1 MESRRRPTKSVD
13 NGVKYFGESTRLQTG
28 WQVCRR
34 KQLIDAFLQAYKS
47 FWRASKVATLF
58 TLRVLTLERQR
69 RSTRADIV
77 IPPNYR
83 KDFIRKIMTQEESEK
98 GIRRYKI
105 KYSILFAI
113 GNENQPENA
122 MARN

>member
-1 MESRRRPTKSVD
+1 
-13 NGVKYFGESTRLQTG
+13 
-28 WQVCRR
+28 
-34 KQLIDAFLQAYKS
+34 
-47 FWRASKVATLF
+47 
-58 TLRVLTLERQR
+58 
-69 RSTRADIV
+69 
-77 IPPNYR
+77 
-83 KDFIRKIMTQEESEK
+83 MTQEESEK

>member
-1 MESRRRPTKSVD
+1 MKSRRRPTKSVG
-13 NGVKYFGESTRLQTG
+13 NGVKYFGESTRLRIG
-28 WQVCRR
+28 WRVCRR

-47 FWRASKVATLF
+47 FWRASEVATLF
-58 TLRVLTLERQR
+58 TLLLTLERQR

-83 KDFIRKIMTQEESEK
+83 KDFIRKIITQEESEK

-105 KYSILFAI
+105 KYSILLAI

>member
-1 MESRRRPTKSVD
+1 MRFR
-13 NGVKYFGESTRLQTG
+13 N
-28 WQVCRR
+28 
-34 KQLIDAFLQAYKS
+34 KS
-47 FWRASKVATLF
+47 FWRASEVATF
-58 TLRVLTLERQR
+58 FILRVLTLERQR

-77 IPPNYR
+77 IPPNNR
-83 KDFIRKIMTQEESEK
+83 KDFIRKIITQEESEK

-105 KYSILFAI
+105 KYSILLAI

>member
-1 MESRRRPTKSVD
+1 MESRRRSTKSVG
-13 NGVKYFGESTRLQTG
+13 NGVKYFGESTRLRIG

-47 FWRASKVATLF
+47 FWRASEVATLF
-58 TLRVLTLERQR
+58 TLLLTLERQR

-83 KDFIRKIMTQEESEK
+83 KDFIRKIITQEESEK

-105 KYSILFAI
+105 KYSILLAI

>member
-1 MESRRRPTKSVD
+1 MESRRRSTKSVG
-13 NGVKYFGESTRLQTG
+13 NGVKYFGESTRLRIG
-28 WQVCRR
+28 WRVCRR

-47 FWRASKVATLF
+47 FWRASEVATLF
-58 TLRVLTLERQR
+58 TLLLTLERQR

-77 IPPNYR
+77 IPPNNR
-83 KDFIRKIMTQEESEK
+83 KDFIRKIITQEESEK

-105 KYSILFAI
+105 KYSILLAI

>member
-1 MESRRRPTKSVD
+1 MESRRRSTKSVG
-13 NGVKYFGESTRLQTG
+13 NGVKYFGESTRLRIG
-28 WQVCRR
+28 WRVCRR

-47 FWRASKVATLF
+47 FWRASEVATLF
-58 TLRVLTLERQR
+58 TLLLTLERQR

-77 IPPNYR
+77 IPSNYR
-83 KDFIRKIMTQEESEK
+83 KDFIRKIITQEESEK

-105 KYSILFAI
+105 KYSILLAI

>member
-1 MESRRRPTKSVD
+1 MKSRRRPTKSVG
-13 NGVKYFGESTRLQTG
+13 NGVKYFGESTRLRIG

-47 FWRASKVATLF
+47 FWRASEVATF
-58 TLRVLTLERQR
+58 FILRVLTLERQR

-83 KDFIRKIMTQEESEK
+83 KDFIRKIITQEESEK

-105 KYSILFAI
+105 KYSIHLAI